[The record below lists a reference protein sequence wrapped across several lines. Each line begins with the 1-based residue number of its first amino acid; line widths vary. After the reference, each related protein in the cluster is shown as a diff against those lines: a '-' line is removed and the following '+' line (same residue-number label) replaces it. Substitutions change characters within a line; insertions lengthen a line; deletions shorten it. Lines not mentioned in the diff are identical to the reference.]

1 MNPHM
6 RLSLTISLFSSLASL
21 AMSETPRSSQ
31 PSVVQAAYAV
41 VPAATG
47 AKPDAPTY
55 PYLLLNAGP
64 KSPAPIEGGQVRF
77 TWDDTHLHA
86 FFELQ
91 DHDVLQES
99 DQDQRHHYETG
110 DVVELFLKPEGATWY
125 WEFYAT
131 PNGRKTAFFYPS
143 RGYKGLPST
152 LDYRSDLKVTA
163 KIDGTL
169 NNWRDRDTGWTATI
183 SIPLAELAAAGI
195 PLNAG
200 TPWRVLVGRYN
211 YGRYLPERELS
222 MYPSLTKLDFHRHE
236 EWARLE
242 LQGAPPQATP

>member
-1 MNPHM
+1 MNH
-6 RLSLTISLFSSLASL
+6 RVRFSLTISLFFSLACI
-21 AMSETPRSSQ
+21 AMSETSRSPQ
-31 PSVVQAAYAV
+31 PPVVQAAYAADSSN
-41 VPAATG
+41 PR
-47 AKPDAPTY
+47 AKPNAPAY

-64 KSPAPIEGGQVRF
+64 KSPSPLEGGQVRF
-77 TWDDTHLHA
+77 TWDDTHLHV

-91 DHDVLQES
+91 DHDILQES
-99 DQDQRHHYETG
+99 NEDQRHHYETG

-131 PNGRKTAFFYPS
+131 PNGRKTAFFYPG

-152 LDYRSDLKVTA
+152 LDYRSKLQVTA
-163 KIDGTL
+163 QIDGTL
-169 NNWRDRDTGWTATI
+169 NNWRDRDTGWTARM
-183 SIPLAELAAAGI
+183 SVPLAELAAAGI
-195 PLNAG
+195 PLNTT

-222 MYPSLTKLDFHRHE
+222 IYPSLTKLDFHRHE

-242 LQGAPPQATP
+242 LVTAPPPAAP